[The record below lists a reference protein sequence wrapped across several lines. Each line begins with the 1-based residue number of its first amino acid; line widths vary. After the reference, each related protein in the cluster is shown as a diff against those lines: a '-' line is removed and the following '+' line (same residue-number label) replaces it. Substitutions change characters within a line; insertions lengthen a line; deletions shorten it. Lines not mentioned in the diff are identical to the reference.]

1 VLRVANPFGPFQVP
15 TKNQGIIAALISHA
29 LTGKSVEIW
38 GDGSVVRDYVFVDDV
53 IDALEAA
60 AADRSNMRIFNIGTG
75 LGRSLRDVIAAIEKQ
90 LNRKI
95 DITWKQ
101 RRRMDVPTSIVAT
114 DRARDVLGWT
124 PKTSFEVGLERTIA
138 WWHNYAATLR

>member
-1 VLRVANPFGPFQVP
+1 
-15 TKNQGIIAALISHA
+15 
-29 LTGKSVEIW
+29 
-38 GDGSVVRDYVFVDDV
+38 
-53 IDALEAA
+53 
-60 AADRSNMRIFNIGTG
+60 MRIFNIGTG
-75 LGRSLRDVIAAIEKQ
+75 HGRSLRDVISAIEKQ

-124 PKTSFEVGLERTIA
+124 PKTSFEAGLERTVA
-138 WWHNYAATLR
+138 WWHSCAATLP